1 MNLGDKGKEVLL
13 ALYNKTWENGHV
25 PKLWKLAT
33 INPIL
38 KKGKK
43 TDQRTSYRPSDLT
56 SCVGKLV
63 ERMIKGGRGVFHSC
77 KKSVGGRGFP
87 LHV

>member
-1 MNLGDKGKEVLL
+1 MLLNLGDKGKEVLL

-43 TDQRTSYRPSDLT
+43 TDQLTSYRPSSLT
-56 SCVGKLV
+56 SCIGKLV
-63 ERMIKGGRGVFHSC
+63 ERMTNVRK
-77 KKSVGGRGFP
+77 VGGSRHVARRG
-87 LHV
+87 LGA